1 MACISQG
8 WGWPLP
14 PCYTPCSPL
23 PGRARGS
30 LAICPTPVI
39 IGPLGAH
46 CHHGHS
52 PASRQD
58 SCALC
63 IRTWP
68 GSWEDVSPTP
78 GPRDVRSAPQRAGV
92 GRGRPG
98 VGGSPISTL
107 RPWRLVKPLDPFSG
121 GICKLITKCIQLQRK
136 PVVLRYSYQTI
147 EENKCEVT
155 YICACLLTR

>member
-1 MACISQG
+1 MEV
-8 WGWPLP
+8 WGDLQITPGVVWGCVGDANTGLRPPRNGLHFPRLGLASPSLLYPLQP
-14 PCYTPCSPL
+14 LTRTGKGTPGYL
-23 PGRARGS
+23 PNPS
-30 LAICPTPVI
+30 D

-46 CHHGHS
+46 CHRGHS

-68 GSWEDVSPTP
+68 GSWEDVSPIP

-107 RPWRLVKPLDPFSG
+107 RPWHLVKPLDPFSG
-121 GICKLITKCIQLQRK
+121 GICKLIT
-136 PVVLRYSYQTI
+136 
-147 EENKCEVT
+147 
-155 YICACLLTR
+155 